1 MMASRRRRS
10 ASSTRWPHA
19 RPPVPRAAWS
29 WCRRRRPRPEDHPMR
44 SLLIRREPK
53 PAELLLVPMI
63 DIFTVLVTFLLMTAV
78 FSRIAIMQIDLPSS
92 VASKPEEPKF
102 RLEVIVRQDGFEL
115 SDGKQAIA
123 TIPKVSGAYDVK
135 ALAEGVLA
143 VKREHP
149 TSEDASVLSEP
160 KVPYDEL
167 VQAMDAI
174 RSAELPAAD
183 PLVAGAVPAAPT
195 GVAGSTAPQTVKV
208 ALFTNIALG
217 DAP

>member
-1 MMASRRRRS
+1 
-10 ASSTRWPHA
+10 
-19 RPPVPRAAWS
+19 
-29 WCRRRRPRPEDHPMR
+29 MR
-44 SLLIRREPK
+44 SLLIRRERK

-92 VASKPEEPKF
+92 VAAKPEEPRF
-102 RLEVIVRQDGFEL
+102 RLEVIVRQDGYEL
-115 SDGKQAIA
+115 SDGKQAIG
-123 TIPKVSGAYDVK
+123 TVPKVSGAYDLK
-135 ALAEGVLA
+135 ALTESVLE

-167 VQAMDAI
+167 IQAMDAI

-183 PLVAGAVPAAPT
+183 PLVAGAALPGARTGAP
-195 GVAGSTAPQTVKV
+195 GVAAPQTVKV

>member
-1 MMASRRRRS
+1 
-10 ASSTRWPHA
+10 
-19 RPPVPRAAWS
+19 
-29 WCRRRRPRPEDHPMR
+29 MR
-44 SLLIRREPK
+44 SLLMRRERK

-92 VASKPEEPKF
+92 VSAKPEEPRF

-115 SDGKQAIA
+115 SDGKQSIG
-123 TIPKVSGAYDVK
+123 TVPKVGGAYDLK
-135 ALAEGVLA
+135 ALTEGVLA

-167 VQAMDAI
+167 IQAMDAI

-183 PLVAGAVPAAPT
+183 PLVAGAATPPPRT
-195 GVAGSTAPQTVKV
+195 GAGGGAPQTVKI

>member
-1 MMASRRRRS
+1 
-10 ASSTRWPHA
+10 
-19 RPPVPRAAWS
+19 
-29 WCRRRRPRPEDHPMR
+29 MR
-44 SLLIRREPK
+44 SLLMRRERK

-92 VASKPEEPKF
+92 AAAKPSEPKF
-102 RLEVIVRQDGFEL
+102 RLEIIVRQDGFEL
-115 SDGKQAIA
+115 SDSKQTLG
-123 TIPKVSGAYDVK
+123 TIPKVNGAYDLN
-135 ALAEGVLA
+135 ALSERVLA

-167 VQAMDAI
+167 VQVMDAV
-174 RSAELPAAD
+174 RSAELPATD
-183 PLVAGAVPAAPT
+183 ELVAGQAAPAAP
-195 GVAGSTAPQTVKV
+195 AGAPDAGAARTVKV

>member
-1 MMASRRRRS
+1 
-10 ASSTRWPHA
+10 
-19 RPPVPRAAWS
+19 
-29 WCRRRRPRPEDHPMR
+29 MR
-44 SLLIRREPK
+44 SLLVRRERK

-78 FSRIAIMQIDLPSS
+78 FSRITIMQIDLPSS
-92 VASKPEEPKF
+92 AAAKPTEPTF
-102 RLEVIVRQDGFEL
+102 RLEIIVREDGFEL
-115 SDGKQAIA
+115 GDGRQSIG
-123 TIPKVSGAYDVK
+123 TVPKVNGAYDLK
-135 ALAEGVLA
+135 ALTESVLA

-167 VQAMDAI
+167 VQVMDAI
-174 RSAELPAAD
+174 RSAELPATDA
-183 PLVAGAVPAAPT
+183 LVAGQT
-195 GVAGSTAPQTVKV
+195 VAGAQTVKV

>member
-1 MMASRRRRS
+1 MRSPHARRPGPRTAWNSCRRRS
-10 ASSTRWPHA
+10 
-19 RPPVPRAAWS
+19 
-29 WCRRRRPRPEDHPMR
+29 PRPEEHPMR
-44 SLLIRREPK
+44 SLLIRREKK

-92 VASKPEEPKF
+92 VSAKPEEPKF
-102 RLEVIVRQDGFEL
+102 RLEVILRQDGYEL
-115 SDGKQAIA
+115 SDGKQSIG
-123 TIPKVSGAYDVK
+123 TVPKVSGAYDLK
-135 ALAEGVLA
+135 ALTEGVLT

-167 VQAMDAI
+167 IQAMDAI
-174 RSAELPAAD
+174 RSAELSTAD
-183 PLVAGAVPAAPT
+183 PLVAGAVVPGTPA
-195 GVAGSTAPQTVKV
+195 GVPGMGAPQTVKV

-217 DAP
+217 

>member
-1 MMASRRRRS
+1 MRYLML
-10 ASSTRWPHA
+10 
-19 RPPVPRAAWS
+19 PRE
-29 WCRRRRPRPEDHPMR
+29 R
-44 SLLIRREPK
+44 K

-92 VASKPEEPKF
+92 APAKPEEPKF

-115 SDGKQAIA
+115 SDGKQLIA
-123 TIPKVSGAYDVK
+123 AIPKVNGAYDLN
-135 ALAEGVLA
+135 ALNEHALA

-149 TSEDASVLSEP
+149 TADAASVLSEP
-160 KVPYDEL
+160 RVPYDQL
-167 VQAMDAI
+167 IQAMDAI
-174 RSAELPAAD
+174 RGAELPAAD
-183 PLVAGAVPAAPT
+183 VLAAGGAEAGARPGAPGMPAPPT
-195 GVAGSTAPQTVKV
+195 AKV

>member
-1 MMASRRRRS
+1 
-10 ASSTRWPHA
+10 
-19 RPPVPRAAWS
+19 
-29 WCRRRRPRPEDHPMR
+29 MR
-44 SLLIRREPK
+44 NLLMRRERK

-78 FSRIAIMQIDLPSS
+78 FSRIAIMQVDLPSS
-92 VASKPEEPKF
+92 VAAKPTEPKF
-102 RLEVIVRQDGFEL
+102 RLEIIVRQDGFEL
-115 SDGKQAIA
+115 SDGKQVIA
-123 TIPKVSGAYDVK
+123 NIPKASGAYDLN
-135 ALAEGVLA
+135 ALTQSVLA

-167 VQAMDAI
+167 VQVMDAV
-174 RSAELPAAD
+174 RSAELPATD
-183 PLVAGAVPAAPT
+183 ELVAGQAVPAAPAGAA
-195 GVAGSTAPQTVKV
+195 GVAAPQTVKV

>member
-1 MMASRRRRS
+1 
-10 ASSTRWPHA
+10 
-19 RPPVPRAAWS
+19 
-29 WCRRRRPRPEDHPMR
+29 MR
-44 SLLIRREPK
+44 TLLNRREYK

-92 VASKPEEPKF
+92 VSAKPEEPKF

-115 SDGKQAIA
+115 SDGKQAIG
-123 TIPKVSGAYDVK
+123 TVPKVSGAYDLK
-135 ALAEGVLA
+135 ALTDSVLA

-167 VQAMDAI
+167 VQVMDVI
-174 RSAELPAAD
+174 RSTELPATDA
-183 PLVAGAVPAAPT
+183 LVAGAAVPQAGNAAPAA
-195 GVAGSTAPQTVKV
+195 GAPRTVKV

>member
-1 MMASRRRRS
+1 
-10 ASSTRWPHA
+10 
-19 RPPVPRAAWS
+19 
-29 WCRRRRPRPEDHPMR
+29 MR
-44 SLLIRREPK
+44 SLLIRRERK

-92 VASKPEEPKF
+92 VSAKPEEPKF

-115 SDGKQAIA
+115 SDGKQVIGD
-123 TIPKVSGAYDVK
+123 IPKASGAYDLN
-135 ALAEGVLA
+135 ALSERVLA

-174 RSAELPAAD
+174 RSADLPAGD
-183 PLVAGAVPAAPT
+183 PLVAGTAVPGAPAGAPGAA
-195 GVAGSTAPQTVKV
+195 APQTVKV
-208 ALFTNIALG
+208 ALFTNIAVG

>member
-1 MMASRRRRS
+1 
-10 ASSTRWPHA
+10 
-19 RPPVPRAAWS
+19 
-29 WCRRRRPRPEDHPMR
+29 MR
-44 SLLIRREPK
+44 NLLIRRERK

-92 VASKPEEPKF
+92 VAAKPEEPKF

-123 TIPKVSGAYDVK
+123 TIPKVSGAYDLK
-135 ALAEGVLA
+135 ALSESVLA

-167 VQAMDAI
+167 IQAMDAI
-174 RSAELPAAD
+174 RSVDLAAAD
-183 PLVAGAVPAAPT
+183 PLVAGTVLPAAPS
-195 GVAGSTAPQTVKV
+195 GAAGAGAPQTVKV

>member
-1 MMASRRRRS
+1 
-10 ASSTRWPHA
+10 
-19 RPPVPRAAWS
+19 
-29 WCRRRRPRPEDHPMR
+29 MR
-44 SLLIRREPK
+44 SLLIRRERK

-92 VASKPEEPKF
+92 VSAKPEEPKF

-115 SDGKQAIA
+115 SDGKQSIG
-123 TIPKVSGAYDVK
+123 TVPKVRGAYDLK
-135 ALAEGVLA
+135 ALTESVLT

-167 VQAMDAI
+167 IQAMDAI

-183 PLVAGAVPAAPT
+183 PLVAGEAAQAAPT
-195 GVAGSTAPQTVKV
+195 RAPDGSAPQTVKV

>member
-1 MMASRRRRS
+1 
-10 ASSTRWPHA
+10 
-19 RPPVPRAAWS
+19 
-29 WCRRRRPRPEDHPMR
+29 MR
-44 SLLIRREPK
+44 TLLIRRERK

-92 VASKPEEPKF
+92 VSPMPEEPKF
-102 RLEVIVRQDGFEL
+102 RLEVVVRQDGFEL
-115 SDGKQAIA
+115 SDGKQAIG
-123 TIPKVSGAYDVK
+123 TIPKASGAYDLK
-135 ALAEGVLA
+135 ALTEGVLA

-167 VQAMDAI
+167 IQAMDAI
-174 RSAELPAAD
+174 RSTELPAAD
-183 PLVAGAVPAAPT
+183 PLVAGAALPTTRAGAPS
-195 GVAGSTAPQTVKV
+195 AGAPQTVKV